1 MFYSKRGQEQISIS
15 QQLGN
20 YGTTFFSASRQSY
33 WNTSRSDQQISF
45 GLNVPFGDI
54 TTSLNYSYSNNIW
67 QNDRDHLLA
76 FTLNVPFS
84 HWMRTDSQSAFRN
97 SNASY
102 SMSNDLK
109 GGMTNLSG
117 VYGTLLPDNN
127 LNYSVQVGNTHGG
140 NTSSGTSG
148 YSSLNYRGA
157 YGNTNVGYS
166 RSGDSSQIYYGMSG
180 GIIAHADG
188 ITFGQPLG
196 DTMVL
201 VKAPGADNVKIE
213 NQTGIHT
220 DWRGYAILP
229 FATEYRENR
238 VALNANSL
246 ADNVELDETVV
257 TVIPTHGAIARATF
271 NAQIGGKVCTGQARA
286 LICMGGNFALAM
298 PDREASAVPLT
309 QLDLAVHVATKL
321 NRSHLL
327 TARHSYILPVLGRS
341 EIDMQKNGAQ
351 AVTVE
356 DSMSMIHASRGVLKP
371 AGVMLKSE
379 CAVVA
384 GIAQAALPQSVVAW
398 EYLVEDYDRIRNDI
412 EAVLPEFADYNQ
424 RIRHPGGF
432 HLINAAAERR
442 WMTPSG
448 KANFITSK
456 GLLEDPSSAFNSKLV
471 MATVRSHDQYNTTI
485 YGMDDR
491 YRGVFGQRDVVFMSA
506 KQAKICRV
514 KNGERVNLIALTPD
528 GKRSSRRMD
537 RLKVVIYPMADR
549 SLVTYFPESNH
560 MLTLDNHDPLSG
572 IPGYKSIPVELE
584 PSN

>member
-1 MFYSKRGQEQISIS
+1 MKKKIESYQGAAGGWGAVKSVANAVRKQMDIRQDVIAMFDMNKPEGFDCP
-15 QQLGN
+15 GCAWPDPKH
-20 YGTTFFSASRQSY
+20 SAS
-33 WNTSRSDQQISF
+33 F
-45 GLNVPFGDI
+45 DI
-54 TTSLNYSYSNNIW
+54 CENGAKAIAW
-67 QNDRDHLLA
+67 E
-76 FTLNVPFS
+76 V
-84 HWMRTDSQSAFRN
+84 TDKQV
-97 SNASY
+97 NASFFAENTVQ
-102 SMSNDLK
+102 S
-109 GGMTNLSG
+109 
-117 VYGTLLPDNN
+117 LL
-127 LNYSVQVGNTHGG
+127 TW
-140 NTSSGTSG
+140 
-148 YSSLNYRGA
+148 
-157 YGNTNVGYS
+157 
-166 RSGDSSQIYYGMSG
+166 GDHELEAAGRL
-180 GIIAHADG
+180 
-188 ITFGQPLG
+188 TQPLKY
-196 DTMVL
+196 DDVSDCYKPL
-201 VKAPGADNVKIE
+201 SWQHI
-213 NQTGIHT
+213 
-220 DWRGYAILP
+220 
-229 FATEYRENR
+229 
-238 VALNANSL
+238 
-246 ADNVELDETVV
+246 
-257 TVIPTHGAIARATF
+257 
-271 NAQIGGKVCTGQARA
+271 CTGQARA

-341 EIDMQKNGAQ
+341 EIDMQKSGAQ

-356 DSMSMIHASRGVLKP
+356 DSMSMVHASRGVLKP

>member
-1 MFYSKRGQEQISIS
+1 MKKKIESYQGAAGGWGAVKSVANAVRKQMDIRQDVIAMFDMNKPEGFDCP
-15 QQLGN
+15 GCAWPDPKH
-20 YGTTFFSASRQSY
+20 SASFDICENGAKAIAWEVTDKQVNASFFAENTVQSLLTWGDHELEAAGRLTQPLKYDDVSDCYKPLSWQQAFDEIGARLQSY
-33 WNTSRSDQQISF
+33 
-45 GLNVPFGDI
+45 
-54 TTSLNYSYSNNIW
+54 
-67 QNDRDHLLA
+67 A
-76 FTLNVPFS
+76 
-84 HWMRTDSQSAFRN
+84 
-97 SNASY
+97 
-102 SMSNDLK
+102 
-109 GGMTNLSG
+109 
-117 VYGTLLPDNN
+117 
-127 LNYSVQVGNTHGG
+127 
-140 NTSSGTSG
+140 
-148 YSSLNYRGA
+148 
-157 YGNTNVGYS
+157 
-166 RSGDSSQIYYGMSG
+166 
-180 GIIAHADG
+180 
-188 ITFGQPLG
+188 
-196 DTMVL
+196 
-201 VKAPGADNVKIE
+201 
-213 NQTGIHT
+213 
-220 DWRGYAILP
+220 
-229 FATEYRENR
+229 
-238 VALNANSL
+238 
-246 ADNVELDETVV
+246 
-257 TVIPTHGAIARATF
+257 AIASMQA
-271 NAQIGGKVCTGQARA
+271 ICTGQARA

-341 EIDMQKNGAQ
+341 EIDMQKSGAQ

-356 DSMSMIHASRGVLKP
+356 DSMSMVHASRGVLKP